1 MSTPAITV
9 FTKRAV
15 EDDPA
20 GSLLSKRISLVND
33 QVVSDGAPCRMAI
46 GDAKVIS
53 VATAAELVR
62 VIASLGSD
70 NALALGTMEQHVE
83 ARVVTARMLAKMSE
97 RTTPDGLPVIAR
109 SRTFIDYRPGPAWM
123 LCDFD
128 RKGMPSSVSAAIG
141 DTGGL
146 WPALLSVVPGL
157 YAGGTGH
164 AGQHQCRAL
173 AHRHRRGSTA

>member
-62 VIASLGSD
+62 VITSLGSD
-70 NALALGTMEQHVE
+70 NALALGTMEEHVE
-83 ARVVTARMLAKMSE
+83 GPCRH
-97 RTTPDGLPVIAR
+97 R
-109 SRTFIDYRPGPAWM
+109 S
-123 LCDFD
+123 
-128 RKGMPSSVSAAIG
+128 
-141 DTGGL
+141 
-146 WPALLSVVPGL
+146 
-157 YAGGTGH
+157 H
-164 AGQHQCRAL
+164 AGENERA
-173 AHRHRRGSTA
+173 HDTRRAARYRAQPDIH